1 MSKKL
6 FDFCIGN
13 PPFQEQSSNT
23 SDKPIYNLF
32 MDACYNVANKTELI
46 HPARFLFDA
55 GKTPKDWNQKMLND
69 SHFKVLKY
77 VQNSTEVF
85 ENTDIKGGVATT
97 YRDDAKVFEP
107 IKIFTTFEEL
117 NSILNKVKSQVDL
130 FLDKLV
136 YAPESY
142 KFTEQLYIEHPEI
155 KKMKKL
161 NKKGEEVPLIS
172 DGHAFDLV
180 TNIFE
185 SLENIAFFEAKP
197 NDGEKYVQIIGRL
210 KNERKVMWVKR
221 TYIADHPNLE
231 KWKVIL
237 PKSNGSGAIGEVLST
252 PLIGEP
258 LIGHNQTFIS
268 IGAFETKVE
277 AEACMKYVKTK
288 FARTMLGILKIT
300 QHNPASTW
308 RYVPLQDFT
317 SASDIDWSK
326 SVHEIDEQLYQKYE
340 LSENEVDFI
349 ETNVKEME

>member
-1 MSKKL
+1 
-6 FDFCIGN
+6 
-13 PPFQEQSSNT
+13 
-23 SDKPIYNLF
+23 
-32 MDACYNVANKTELI
+32 
-46 HPARFLFDA
+46 
-55 GKTPKDWNQKMLND
+55 
-69 SHFKVLKY
+69 
-77 VQNSTEVF
+77 
-85 ENTDIKGGVATT
+85 
-97 YRDDAKVFEP
+97 
-107 IKIFTTFEEL
+107 
-117 NSILNKVKSQVDL
+117 
-130 FLDKLV
+130 
-136 YAPESY
+136 
-142 KFTEQLYIEHPEI
+142 
-155 KKMKKL
+155 MKKL

-185 SLENIAFFEAKP
+185 SLGNIAFFESKP
-197 NDGEKYVQIIGRL
+197 NDDEKYVQIIGRL

-221 TYIADHPNLE
+221 SYIADHPNLE

-268 IGAFETKVE
+268 IGAFETKAE

-288 FARTMLGILKIT
+288 FARAMLGILKIT

-317 SASDIDWSK
+317 LASDIDWSK
-326 SVHEIDEQLYQKYE
+326 SVHEIDEQLYQKYG
-340 LSENEVDFI
+340 LSENEVGFI